1 MSLMVVKVVSTS
13 AQQQQQPQL
22 LNHIEKTAGQTE
34 IEIETAT
41 VTAAEAT
48 PGTESDNF
56 SDSSTQA
63 AERQNI
69 EKMRAKLQQLQ
80 HEQQQQYRQQQ
91 LQMQLHLQ
99 QMQQQMHQQMQMQL
113 QLHANG
119 VDMPGRDGGEGE
131 EGERGVAGETAYLLE
146 RADDVAPIY
155 GTWRTKARRPQ
166 PPTSALQHATSMAAL
181 QLNTLGDSDANSNS
195 NSNSNSNFIG
205 HTNLDDNHLYERLPK
220 RSVTMT
226 PLRDQLPRPPRL
238 STQRPPS
245 AALVRRQFSETP
257 GSRAMRDDY
266 KDYNPKPFNFPFEG
280 PLPEHFKKGEA
291 ERPHMAVNNIQD
303 ILHNLHINNMMMP
316 SKMTPSPS
324 LVMMPTG
331 LHIAGSYK
339 NLKSSGIANFLRGKR
354 NKKQMQFSIPLPM
367 LQMRMP
373 MPMPMP
379 MSMLGADP
387 HQRVSIE
394 QLYPFKPR
402 SPQDINLLAM
412 QQPSSSKPSSKKNK
426 KQAQL
431 QQSNYNMLLEHGSQQ
446 HFVSDPFLQSFPPI
460 ITLNATRQ
468 PQHKRVPFKVNL
480 DIYPVLPPSRPT
492 SVMRNPFQADYAMP
506 SAASSA
512 SVYGQSHLQHGIYQ
526 TPFKF
531 PTQQPTHMSMTFPD
545 QATRYSQQQALY
557 QSQKYVKQPQPTED
571 CMQSNYNNGAAVDT
585 HSNQIMLHLNVF
597 PKQKPTA
604 LPHIRAS
611 TNPFYNHN
619 LNYNSVGTGTGL
631 QRNTFTMTDRE
642 RDREL
647 PLPKPPS
654 PIEQRQA
661 ANNSTFAVQ
670 AQQNQSQSQNQNQNQ
685 TQQQQEQQQ
694 QQQQQQLPANHSISR
709 SDNLSLLD
717 FEHPIVAAE
726 VPHLPQAAA
735 FTGHPSRQ
743 QHYGVQTDHF
753 RFPKNSH
760 IDQLA
765 AEAQT
770 ASLFR
775 FPVEDLIQFQ
785 VDDAL

>member
-1 MSLMVVKVVSTS
+1 MFIRPVGKPEPELIHKILLGPDPAKGGIKKSKSNRCHRIMGLLFVYTIMSLMVVK
-13 AQQQQQPQL
+13 
-22 LNHIEKTAGQTE
+22 TE
-34 IEIETAT
+34 IEIEAATAT
-41 VTAAEAT
+41 ATATATETT
-48 PGTESDNF
+48 PGTESDIF

-99 QMQQQMHQQMQMQL
+99 QMHQQMHQQLQM

-119 VDMPGRDGGEGE
+119 VDMPRGEGE
-131 EGERGVAGETAYLLE
+131 GEGGAGETAYLLE

-166 PPTSALQHATSMAAL
+166 PPATALHNM
-181 QLNTLGDSDANSNS
+181 
-195 NSNSNSNFIG
+195 
-205 HTNLDDNHLYERLPK
+205 DDNHLYERLPK

-245 AALVRRQFSETP
+245 AALLRRQFSETP
-257 GSRAMRDDY
+257 GSLAMRDDY
-266 KDYNPKPFNFPFEG
+266 RDYKPKPFNFPFEG
-280 PLPEHFKKGEA
+280 PLPEHFKKEEA
-291 ERPHMAVNNIQD
+291 ERPHMAINNIQD
-303 ILHNLHINNMMMP
+303 ILHNLHINNMMP
-316 SKMTPSPS
+316 SKMPTPS

-367 LQMRMP
+367 LQMG
-373 MPMPMP
+373 MP
-379 MSMLGADP
+379 MSMYGAAP
-387 HQRVSIE
+387 HQRVAIE

-412 QQPSSSKPSSKKNK
+412 QQPSSKPSSKKNK
-426 KQAQL
+426 KQT
-431 QQSNYNMLLEHGSQQ
+431 QSNYNMLLEHGSQQ
-446 HFVSDPFLQSFPPI
+446 HFVADPFLQSFPPI

-492 SVMRNPFQADYAMP
+492 SVLRNPFQTDYVMP
-506 SAASSA
+506 SASA
-512 SVYGQSHLQHGIYQ
+512 STGSVFGQSHLQHGIYQ

-531 PTQQPTHMSMTFPD
+531 PTQPPTHMSMTFPD

-557 QSQKYVKQPQPTED
+557 QSQKIVKQPQPTED
-571 CMQSNYNNGAAVDT
+571 CMQTNYNNGNDGAVDT

-604 LPHIRAS
+604 LPQIRAS

-619 LNYNSVGTGTGL
+619 LNYNSAGSGTGL
-631 QRNTFTMTDRE
+631 QRNAITISERE
-642 RDREL
+642 P

-654 PIEQRQA
+654 PIEPRQVA
-661 ANNSTFAVQ
+661 STQQIHSANSSTSVVQ
-670 AQQNQSQSQNQNQNQ
+670 AQQNQ
-685 TQQQQEQQQ
+685 TQQQYQQHS
-694 QQQQQQLPANHSISR
+694 ANHSISR

-726 VPHLPQAAA
+726 VPQLPHAAA
-735 FTGHPSRQ
+735 LTANMPRQ
-743 QHYGVQTDHF
+743 QRYGLQTDHF
-753 RFPKNSH
+753 RFPKSSH